1 MSEKTRALLFLD
13 RLTPAEKERL
23 ENDLA
28 LGVFDWREYLERRPS
43 NRFVRFLDASDMHTN
58 TDN

>member
-13 RLTPAEKERL
+13 RLTPEEKERL

-28 LGVFDWREYLERRPS
+28 LGVFDWREYLKTRPS
-43 NRFVRFLDASDMHTN
+43 NRFVSFLDVSDMHTN